1 MPYNKKKRKMID
13 LSYRDIFGNLR
24 DRQETANS
32 YVISKPGNYC
42 FPLIYGCGIKDSKN
56 NSESY
61 TNQGGKKQADFYDYQ
76 DKVIKSPEINYHSSR
91 AEFIVTDSSKNLI
104 QDLKVVNDYIQFS
117 VIHMPEV
124 GGNFVI
130 GLKDCNEKI
139 IWSWH
144 IWLWK
149 EKLENIDV
157 GKYKLLNIN
166 LASRYDSSG
175 SLQNWFYQ
183 WGRKDPLCYLD
194 RMINIRECAKSVG
207 QSIQNPNTFFTNDY
221 YNNSNWVKI
230 EFFYNYWNA
239 RCYEECVEEPVD
251 KTIYDPCPPGYTVPR
266 DGVFSKLIKDKWD
279 DKRKGWLFKGGIF
292 FPASGYRTCESGIFK
307 KVCSYGYYWS
317 AGVNNKYNARLLF
330 FDSNDVSL
338 VNGGG
343 ARSCGFSI
351 RPCVAE

>member
-42 FPLIYGCGIKDSKN
+42 FPLIYGCGIKDSKD

-61 TNQGGKKQADFYDYQ
+61 TNQGGKKQASFYDYQ
-76 DKVIKSPEINYHSSR
+76 DKIIKNPEINYHSSCV
-91 AEFIVTDSSKNLI
+91 EFIVTDSSRNLI

-117 VIHMPEV
+117 VIHIPEV

-130 GLKDCNEKI
+130 GLKDRNKKV

-149 EKLENIDV
+149 EKLENIDI
-157 GKYKLLNIN
+157 GKHKLLNTN
-166 LASRYDSSG
+166 LASKYDSSG
-175 SLQNWFYQ
+175 KLCNWYYQ

-194 RMINIRECAKSVG
+194 RMINIKEYAESIG
-207 QSIQNPNTFFTNDY
+207 QSIQNPNTFFTTDTA
-221 YNNSNWVKI
+221 YNNNWVKKK
-230 EFFYNYWNA
+230 FFYNYWNA
-239 RCYEECVEEPVD
+239 RCYKECVEEPVD
-251 KTIYDPCPPGYTVPR
+251 KTIYDPCPPGYTVPG
-266 DGVFSKLIKDKWD
+266 DGAFYELSEDKWN
-279 DKRKGWLFKGGIF
+279 DKRKGWLFKENIF
-292 FPASGYRTCESGIFK
+292 LPASGARYFGDGILKNVNF
-307 KVCSYGYYWS
+307 GYYWS
-317 AGVNNKYNARLLF
+317 ANVYDKYSARLAG
-330 FDSNDVSL
+330 FDSNDVGL
-338 VNGGG
+338 ENGI
-343 ARSCGFSI
+343 RSYGFSI

>member
-1 MPYNKKKRKMID
+1 
-13 LSYRDIFGNLR
+13 
-24 DRQETANS
+24 
-32 YVISKPGNYC
+32 
-42 FPLIYGCGIKDSKN
+42 
-56 NSESY
+56 
-61 TNQGGKKQADFYDYQ
+61 
-76 DKVIKSPEINYHSSR
+76 
-91 AEFIVTDSSKNLI
+91 
-104 QDLKVVNDYIQFS
+104 
-117 VIHMPEV
+117 
-124 GGNFVI
+124 
-130 GLKDCNEKI
+130 
-139 IWSWH
+139 
-144 IWLWK
+144 
-149 EKLENIDV
+149 
-157 GKYKLLNIN
+157 
-166 LASRYDSSG
+166 
-175 SLQNWFYQ
+175 
-183 WGRKDPLCYLD
+183 
-194 RMINIRECAKSVG
+194 MINISKECAVSIG
-207 QSIQNPNTFFTNDY
+207 QSIQNPNTFFANYCGDY
-221 YNNSNWVKI
+221 YSNWVKK

-239 RCYEECVEEPVD
+239 RCYEECVEEPVY